1 MRDDIAR
8 AAAAKAI
15 EIARNALTKAGAP
28 GPKGDKG
35 DPGEIHLKNVPVPGP
50 QGPRGAPGPQGPMGP
65 HGPRGL
71 AGPQGVPGG
80 PGPAGPPGPAGAK
93 GPAGP
98 RGPQGPTGGP
108 GPMGP
113 MPKHERKGAMFRFE
127 LAPGQWGE
135 WIIPP
140 SGGGGGGRDDK
151 LTDRQAELVAVGDL
165 IKQQA
170 SNAGKVIGTNGTSLE
185 WIAGGGYSEIVT
197 KTASYTVVAS
207 DAGKIINFTSSTG
220 STAALTAAATLGAG
234 FSCVIWN
241 TGTGQLTINPAG
253 SETIDGRT
261 LHYLSS
267 GEGMQVICTGTA
279 WQIGS
284 KKAMRGYA
292 EKFPSTMVKNIIGAN
307 GSIALGQSIVIN
319 STGSS
324 AFGFG
329 HLLNGSGSSAMGDS
343 AATRCNGQHAIA
355 NGYLVEKGDMQSSRY
370 VLSGYTNSNL
380 GGNVLTTGAVSTPSS
395 PAYDNTNQIV
405 LPNYSAFAFHGIVIG
420 RQKASSGDEFAAFE
434 IKGAVIRG
442 ADASTTAL
450 GTTSVTALSQSAGAT
465 AWSVSLAADT
475 SFGALQI
482 SAAQN
487 SGTSTDILWVATV
500 TTSEVV
506 FE

>member
-15 EIARNALTKAGAP
+15 EIARNALTKAGTP

-50 QGPRGAPGPQGPMGP
+50 VGPRGPQGFKGDFGP
-65 HGPRGL
+65 PGPRGL
-71 AGPQGVPGG
+71 PGPQGVPGG
-80 PGPAGPPGPAGAK
+80 PGPEGPPGPPGPK

-113 MPKHERKGAMFRFE
+113 MPRHERKGAMFRFE

-170 SNAGKVIGTNGTSLE
+170 SNAGKVIGTNGTTLE
-185 WIAGGGYSEIVT
+185 WQVGGGASEIVA
-197 KTASYTVVAS
+197 KTTSYTVVAS
-207 DAGKIINFTSSTG
+207 DAGKILNFTSSGGT
-220 STAALTAAATLGAG
+220 TASLTAAATLGAG
-234 FSCVIWN
+234 FSCTIWN
-241 TGTGQLTINPAG
+241 TGTGLLTINPAG

-261 LHYLSS
+261 LHYLNN
-267 GEGMQVICTGTA
+267 GEGMQIICTGTN
-279 WQIGS
+279 WQTGS
-284 KKAMRGYA
+284 KKTMRGYA
-292 EKFPSTMVKNIIGAN
+292 EKFTSTTVKSTVGGN
-307 GSIALGQSIVIN
+307 GSVAIGQSMTINGTTCVGFGSGHIVN
-319 STGSS
+319 GVGSS
-324 AFGFG
+324 IAGRDG
-329 HLLNGSGSSAMGDS
+329 V
-343 AATRCNGQHAIA
+343 TRVDGQHAIS
-355 NGYLVEKGDMQSSRY
+355 NGYFIAKGDIQSSRY
-370 VLSGYTNSNL
+370 VLAGVTDSNL
-380 GGNVLTTGAVSTPSS
+380 IGNILTTGAVSTPSS
-395 PAYDNTNQIV
+395 PAYSATNQIT
-405 LPNYSAFAFHGIVIG
+405 LPNYSAFAFHGIVVA
-420 RQKASSGDEFAAFE
+420 RQRAASGGDFAAFE
-434 IKGAVIRG
+434 IKGAITRG
-442 ADASTTAL
+442 ADESTTAL
-450 GTTSVTALSQSAGAT
+450 GTTSVTAISQSAGAT
-465 AWSVSLAADT
+465 AWSVTLAADT

-482 SAAQN
+482 SCAQN
-487 SGTSTDILWVATV
+487 SGTSTEILWVATV